1 MMNKVRGGWQL
12 SLGDWV
18 GPTRK
23 TKTET
28 EIISYDTLSDL
39 LQPRN
44 FEPAIFQV
52 PNEPGA
58 ICVVT
63 CGLDNT
69 WSYTFYRPVDGVFSK
84 GGTCSGGWNRC
95 SEAIVHCRRHLAQ
108 MAYTGTEES
117 REAALNWL
125 WPDDDEGRAE
135 LIPWIEWQNRFQ
147 AAKACGYNDEDARNV
162 ADGKGI

>member
-12 SLGDWV
+12 TLGHWA
-18 GPTRK
+18 GLKCK
-23 TKTET
+23 TKAEAIYTSYTE
-28 EIISYDTLSDL
+28 LNDL

-69 WSYTFYRPVDGVFSK
+69 WSYTFYRPVDGVFFK
-84 GGTCSGGWNRC
+84 GGTCSGWNRC

-108 MAYTGTEES
+108 MAYTGPES
-117 REAALNWL
+117 RETVLNWL

-147 AAKACGYNDEDARNV
+147 AAKAIGYTDEDARDV